1 MNIILRA
8 FYSFLLSWT
17 RLDLMIARSSPV
29 MNIDRLEQLRR
40 DEYEYEGALFRVER
54 NL

>member
-8 FYSFLLSWT
+8 FYAFLLGWT
-17 RLDLMIARSSPV
+17 RLDLIIARSSPV
-29 MNIDRLEQLRR
+29 MNIPHLEQLRR
-40 DEYEYEGALFRVER
+40 DEYEYEGALSRVER